1 MTSNS
6 LSPLYEKEY
15 RLFVIARFCYTMAL
29 RMVTTVVAYQ
39 LFQLTK
45 NSFSIGLLGLS
56 EFVPVFALALYAGHV
71 IDKSDKRT
79 LLVRGIFLYSVCIV
93 ALLVITSP
101 AIQEKI
107 GVKTTEFLFYLVIF
121 FTGIIRAFAGPTT
134 VAIISQLVPREIL
147 HYASNISSTTYLS
160 ASILGHA
167 IGGFC
172 IAWFGVHHTF
182 YLVLA
187 LAVTGV
193 IVMGL
198 IGKKPVLHQVANIK
212 TWDSVR
218 AGLAYVYRH
227 KILLGA
233 ISLDLF
239 AVLFGGAAAL
249 IPEFA
254 ETILHVGPIGFGWLN
269 ASIDMGAM
277 IMIVVMTLYPIKR
290 KQGKILFFAVAGFGI
305 CIIIFGLSK
314 VFWLA
319 FVSLIVAG
327 MMDGISVIVRGTVLQ
342 LTTPDEMRGR
352 VSSVNSMFINSS
364 NELGQFESGVVAG
377 RLGAVPSI
385 IFGGCM
391 TLIVVIITWFKAPGL
406 RKFEY

>member
-134 VAIISQLVPREIL
+134 AAIISQLVPREIL